1 MNLQGKTKGI
11 TLAATGATLW
21 GINGAFADVVFSQ
34 FNAPVEWVV
43 GTRLLMAGILILLYA
58 KFFLKQDVF
67 AILKS
72 GKDLLTLFLF
82 GLIGM
87 IGCQYLFFLSIG
99 TNGAGLA
106 TILQFTSPI
115 FIYLYLV
122 LRKEK
127 KVYTM
132 EVFYIVLTFIGVL
145 LIVTKGNLGQLDV
158 SGFGLLIGI
167 GSAIGVA
174 FYTLQPRRILKE
186 YGSPI
191 VVGWGMLIGGGA
203 FQIVHPIWRPGFE
216 VDTRVI
222 LYMAFIVVVGTA
234 IAFCS
239 YLGSVNYIEA
249 SLSNIIAALEPLVAN
264 VLTALILGQQWTII
278 QIVGIVTVI
287 ISVILFANYGE
298 KIKKFN
304 FSLNNKSLNEE
315 V

>member
-1 MNLQGKTKGI
+1 MSMKGRTKGI
-11 TLAATGATLW
+11 MLAATGASLW

-43 GTRLLMAGILILLYA
+43 GTRLLMAGFLILLYA
-58 KFFLKQDVF
+58 KFILKKDVF
-67 AILKS
+67 SILRSK
-72 GKDLLTLFLF
+72 KDILTLCLF
-82 GLIGM
+82 GLVGM

-115 FIYLYLV
+115 FIYFYLV

-127 KVYTM
+127 NVYIQ
-132 EVFYIVLTFIGVL
+132 EVLYIVLTFVGVF
-145 LIVTKGNLGQLDV
+145 LIVTRANFGQLDV
-158 SGFGLLIGI
+158 STSGLLIGI

-203 FQIVHPIWRPGFE
+203 FQFVHPIWRPGFD
-216 VDTRVI
+216 VDFKVI
-222 LYMAFIVVVGTA
+222 LYMAFIIVVGTA
-234 IAFCS
+234 VAFSC

-249 SLSNIIAALEPLVAN
+249 SLSNIIAALEPLLAN
-264 VLTALILGQQWTII
+264 ILTPLLLGQSWTII
-278 QIVGIVTVI
+278 QVIGIATVL

-298 KIKKFN
+298 KIRKKT
-304 FSLNNKSLNEE
+304 SLE
-315 V
+315 VS

>member
-1 MNLQGKTKGI
+1 MKGRTKGI
-11 TLAATGATLW
+11 MLAATGASLW

-43 GTRLLMAGILILLYA
+43 GTRLLMAGFLILLYA
-58 KFFLKQDVF
+58 KFILKKDVF
-67 AILKS
+67 SILRSK
-72 GKDLLTLFLF
+72 KDILTLCLF
-82 GLIGM
+82 GLVGM

-115 FIYLYLV
+115 FIYFYLV

-127 KVYTM
+127 NVYIQ
-132 EVFYIVLTFIGVL
+132 EVLYIVLTFVGVF
-145 LIVTKGNLGQLDV
+145 LIVTRANFGQLDV
-158 SGFGLLIGI
+158 STSGLLIGI

-186 YGSPI
+186 YGAPI

-203 FQIVHPIWRPGFE
+203 FQFVHPIWRPGFD
-216 VDTRVI
+216 VDFKVI
-222 LYMAFIVVVGTA
+222 LYMAFIIVVGTA
-234 IAFCS
+234 VAFSC

-249 SLSNIIAALEPLVAN
+249 SLSNIIAALEPLLAN
-264 VLTALILGQQWTII
+264 ILTPLLLGQSWTII
-278 QIVGIVTVI
+278 QVIGIAIVL

-298 KIKKFN
+298 KVRKKT
-304 FSLNNKSLNEE
+304 SLE
-315 V
+315 VS